1 MGKIIKLEYD
11 ENQYVEVE
19 LKQDYDFDGGLG
31 GLDTVLEVGQ
41 NAFERSIST
50 LVSFLNTTAD
60 KIKDSFNSSNI
71 NEVSITIGASLSA
84 EGNLIIASST
94 SEVNLAVTITFKE
107 VD

>member
-1 MGKIIKLEYD
+1 MGRIIKLEYD

-19 LKQDYDFDGGLG
+19 LKQDYNVDGGLG

-41 NAFERSIST
+41 KTFERSISR
-50 LVSFLNTTAD
+50 LVSFLNTTAY

-71 NEVSITIGASLSA
+71 NEVSITVGVSLSA

-94 SEVNLAVTITFKE
+94 SEVNLAVTITFKG